1 MVASITDFTQFAELR
16 YGAGKNDPAVLREV
30 AGQFEALFLQTML
43 KTMRE
48 ASLGDPLFGDNDGM
62 EMYQGML
69 DQQLAVE
76 MSSGKGIG
84 LAELLVR
91 QLGGTDAAATNTRT
105 DSGEGFAVPRVRE
118 SRSVQQ
124 GVAAAWQDPESFAR
138 DVWPHAK
145 RAAAQLNVSPEAV
158 LAQAALETGWGKH
171 VLSGNGGANSHNL
184 FGIKVGSSWEGPSVA
199 RQTIE
204 FRDGIARQEVAR
216 FRAYDDIG
224 SMFDDYVSFLS
235 ANPRYASV
243 RGHGEDIDGFAGALA
258 ASGYATDP
266 AYAAKI
272 SRVANSD
279 TMQRALEPLKNTPA
293 RSIAD

>member
-1 MVASITDFTQFAELR
+1 MTASITDFTQFAELR
-16 YGAGKNDPAVLREV
+16 YGAKNNDPAVLREV

-48 ASLGDPLFGDNDGM
+48 ASLGDPLFGESDGL

-84 LAELLVR
+84 LADMLVR
-91 QLGGTDAAATNTRT
+91 QLNGAAAVRSNAHTNSET
-105 DSGEGFAVPRVRE
+105 GFAVPRARGSKPE
-118 SRSVQQ
+118 PQATSTP
-124 GVAAAWQDPESFAR
+124 WQDPESFAR
-138 DVWPHAK
+138 DVWPHAQ
-145 RAAAQLNVSPEAV
+145 RAAARLNVSPEAV

-171 VLSGNGGANSHNL
+171 VLPGRGGANSHNL
-184 FGIKVGSSWEGPSVA
+184 FGIKVGSDWHGPSVA

-204 FRDGIARQEVAR
+204 FDGGIPRQEVAR

-224 SMFDDYVSFLS
+224 SMFDDYVDFLS
-235 ANPRYASV
+235 SNPRYAAV
-243 RGHGEDIDGFAGALA
+243 RDHGKDVDGFAGALA

-279 TMQRALEPLKNTPA
+279 TMQRVLAPLKNNPVV
-293 RSIAD
+293 SISD